1 MRDILESHN
10 LATLKKE
17 ISKTNIKGYSTMKKA
32 DVVNLMLKHPQRFGH
47 IKMKDKTSAKGAAK
61 APPPAAEPKKKKKKL
76 KIKGQDEKVSNFLG
90 DIEQKGKTVASKVTA
105 TSGQKPKPTAAQ
117 KARVEAE
124 AKKFLKQIENSGA
137 FAFKEVKA
145 GANAINED
153 ALPIDEAKEAM
164 IKFGS
169 LPPEISEMIAGHL
182 GVDLLG
188 YYNRL
193 KGMKGFKINQFKD
206 QLKRV
211 QKLGK
216 KGNRFHKFRGNDM
229 DRLVVNIN
237 RDEENPS
244 PVYARI
250 RKLLKDAIKLHTPE
264 DLKAKEREK
273 NKKPRDKTKVNVGNV
288 YNAIDLNDLKTIEF
302 SDYQDNWWHSYA
314 YSNKVP
320 QTEEGQMRLFEK
332 INRWTHAR
340 LKKSIGEYL
349 KGKKFKSADEAASAY
364 QNWADERDMYAEL
377 DKYNIGG

>member
-124 AKKFLKQIENSGA
+124 AKKFLKQIEDSGA

-188 YYNRL
+188 YYNKL
-193 KGMKGFKINQFKD
+193 KKLKGFKPGTFKK
-206 QLKRV
+206 QLKSV
-211 QKLGK
+211 G
-216 KGNRFHKFRGNDM
+216 FKFANDM
-229 DRLVVNIN
+229 DRLVININ
-237 RDEENPS
+237 RFKKNPS
-244 PVYARI
+244 PFYAKI
-250 RKLLKDAIKLHTPE
+250 RKLMKDEIERLTPGDIKAR
-264 DLKAKEREK
+264 LKAKSA
-273 NKKPRDKTKVNVGNV
+273 KPKDKTKVNIGNV
-288 YNAIDLNDLKTIEF
+288 YDAINLDDLKTIDF
-302 SDYQDNWWHSYA
+302 SEYENNWWTSYA
-314 YSNKVP
+314 YYNKVP
-320 QTEEGQMRLFEK
+320 QTEEGQMRLSEK
-332 INRWTHAR
+332 INGWTHSR

-349 KGKKFKSADEAASAY
+349 KGKKFKSAGEAASAY
-364 QNWADERDMYAEL
+364 HNWADERDMYAEL